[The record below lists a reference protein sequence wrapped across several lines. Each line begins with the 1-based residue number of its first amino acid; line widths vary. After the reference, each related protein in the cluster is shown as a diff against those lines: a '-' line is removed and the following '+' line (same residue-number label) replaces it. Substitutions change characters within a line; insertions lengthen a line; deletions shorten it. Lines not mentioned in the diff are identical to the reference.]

1 MKYFKAKKILNL
13 EKVPAKNVTLKI
25 MHFFSCKVCTKSLPF
40 KNLFSYKYLHLLSRY
55 FLSST
60 SKLATKC
67 LLESRLFKGSE
78 DTFFIEFSSWI
89 IICFNWNWQPSN
101 FWARGNRKNWHC
113 SKTWSKWNF
122 TNFSQSTFW
131 NYLIIWRYF
140 TLKKNW
146 IY

>member
-1 MKYFKAKKILNL
+1 M
-13 EKVPAKNVTLKI
+13 
-25 MHFFSCKVCTKSLPF
+25 PF

-140 TLKKNW
+140 TLKKIEFISQKNTFKPVGW
-146 IY
+146 KELLDRLNASDLSNSMCNR